1 MKPKS
6 HHSQT
11 PKGGINL
18 KSFGDKAF
26 KSLAECLDASI
37 FFWLDFMFYRYVTTY
52 KVVINT
58 AINSNSSKRWGYY
71 AILST
76 CLENNSF
83 LPRQNSPS

>member
-1 MKPKS
+1 M
-6 HHSQT
+6 

-18 KSFGDKAF
+18 NSFSNIAF
-26 KSLAECLDASI
+26 KSLAECLDTSI

-58 AINSNSSKRWGYY
+58 AINIISSKRWGYCV
-71 AILST
+71 ILST

-83 LPRQNSPS
+83 LPRQN